1 MYKEIAVYVIEMK
14 PLHSPWVS
22 VMVKI
27 VQYFLLIFLLKIQTL
42 LCDVS
47 SLVLVLGFAL
57 SEFEECHLLID
68 SSLQRFVPLP
78 SEGSHSSASLTWWD
92 VTS

>member
-1 MYKEIAVYVIEMK
+1 
-14 PLHSPWVS
+14 
-22 VMVKI
+22 MVKI
-27 VQYFLLIFLLKIQTL
+27 VQYFLLLFLLKIQTL